1 MKYRTLGRTNLKVS
15 LVGLGSGGPS
25 QFGQRTGVPEPEIHR
40 MVRTALDLGV
50 NLIDSSA
57 GYGESEAILG
67 RALQGVS
74 RDQYY
79 IATKAS
85 PRCGGRGDGEIISEV
100 GLLEQVE
107 QSLRRLQVETIDIFQ
122 FHGLRPTEYAG
133 VIEKL
138 LPIAERLKAQGK
150 IRFIGASEMFFEDG
164 KHEMLQRALVDGH
177 FDTVMVGYNL
187 LNQSAERTVLPLC
200 LEKNIGVLVM
210 IAVRV
215 ALSKPER
222 LREVIAD
229 LKSRDVIPSD
239 ALPGTD
245 PLGWLVRGHVESVPA
260 AAYKFV
266 AAHPA
271 VSTVLSGT
279 SKIDNL
285 KSNVKALLGAP
296 LPAEDMQRLREIFG
310 HIDESLGN

>member
-1 MKYRTLGRTNLKVS
+1 MKYRTLGRTNLEVS

-25 QFGQRTGVPEPEIHR
+25 QFGQRTGVSEPEIHR

-67 RALQGVS
+67 RALHDVS

-85 PRCGGRGDGEIISEV
+85 PRRDGEIISEA
-100 GLLEQVE
+100 GLLEQIE
-107 QSLRRLQVETIDIFQ
+107 RSLRRLQVETIDIFQ
-122 FHGLRPTEYAG
+122 FHGVRPTEYAG

-138 LPIAERLKAQGK
+138 LPIADRLKAQGK

-229 LKSRDVIPSD
+229 LKSRDVIPTD
-239 ALPGTD
+239 ALPDTD

-285 KSNVKALLGAP
+285 KSNVKALLGAS